1 MLGDDLKNFKARQDS
16 LLTQAA
22 FWLGIAA
29 ASFVVYLIPEQ
40 QGAADRLSIDAVKL
54 DRPSDSAIPMA
65 NLRKPNLATVAPYQ
79 PCPKL
84 RSGKWLKWEVA
95 QQTGQGWIVTC
106 SYEGDAALFA
116 RDEMRL

>member
-1 MLGDDLKNFKARQDS
+1 MDDYKSFKAPRYP
-16 LLTQAA
+16 LYTM
-22 FWLGIAA
+22 FWIGIAIMA
-29 ASFVVYLIPEQ
+29 GLLWLIPEQ
-40 QGAADRLSIDAVKL
+40 QGAVQEQSSGARRD
-54 DRPSDSAIPMA
+54 
-65 NLRKPNLATVAPYQ
+65 LAPLEHKATERATPAKGHLPASAPYQ

-95 QQTGQGWIVTC
+95 QQTRQGWIVTC

>member
-1 MLGDDLKNFKARQDS
+1 MDDYKSFKAPRYP
-16 LLTQAA
+16 LYTM
-22 FWLGIAA
+22 FWIGIAIMA
-29 ASFVVYLIPEQ
+29 GLLWLIPEQ
-40 QGAADRLSIDAVKL
+40 DNAARQERQLSDQERVNPVRLPQAGTT
-54 DRPSDSAIPMA
+54 PASA
-65 NLRKPNLATVAPYQ
+65 APYT

-95 QQTGQGWIVTC
+95 QQTKQGWIVTC